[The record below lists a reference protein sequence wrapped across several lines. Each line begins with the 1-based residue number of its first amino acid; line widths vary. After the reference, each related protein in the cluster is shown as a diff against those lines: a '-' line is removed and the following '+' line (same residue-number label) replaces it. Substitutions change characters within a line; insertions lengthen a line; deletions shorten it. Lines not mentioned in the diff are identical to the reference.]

1 MGKYAGNKKQRRS
14 KTTVKKEMYE
24 NLELNIVKFET
35 EDVILMSGLD
45 NDGGVGDWGDE
56 DLG

>member
-1 MGKYAGNKKQRRS
+1 
-14 KTTVKKEMYE
+14 MYE
-24 NLELNIVKFET
+24 NLELNILKFVT

>member
-1 MGKYAGNKKQRRS
+1 
-14 KTTVKKEMYE
+14 MYE

-45 NDGGVGDWGDE
+45 NDGDVGAWGDE

>member
-1 MGKYAGNKKQRRS
+1 M
-14 KTTVKKEMYE
+14 KKEMYE

-35 EDVILMSGLD
+35 EDVILMSALD
-45 NDGGVGDWGDE
+45 NDGNVDGINPDAGDE

>member
-1 MGKYAGNKKQRRS
+1 M
-14 KTTVKKEMYE
+14 KKEMYE

-45 NDGGVGDWGDE
+45 NDGGVGD
-56 DLG
+56 

>member
-1 MGKYAGNKKQRRS
+1 
-14 KTTVKKEMYE
+14 MYE

-35 EDVILMSGLD
+35 EDVILMSALD

>member
-1 MGKYAGNKKQRRS
+1 
-14 KTTVKKEMYE
+14 VKKEMYE

-45 NDGGVGDWGDE
+45 NDGDVGDWGDE
-56 DLG
+56 DLD

>member
-1 MGKYAGNKKQRRS
+1 M
-14 KTTVKKEMYE
+14 
-24 NLELNIVKFET
+24 KFET

>member
-1 MGKYAGNKKQRRS
+1 
-14 KTTVKKEMYE
+14 MYE

-45 NDGGVGDWGDE
+45 NDGSVGDWGDE

>member
-1 MGKYAGNKKQRRS
+1 M
-14 KTTVKKEMYE
+14 KKEMYE

-45 NDGGVGDWGDE
+45 NDGDVGDWGDE
-56 DLG
+56 DLD

>member
-1 MGKYAGNKKQRRS
+1 M
-14 KTTVKKEMYE
+14 KKEMYE

-35 EDVILMSGLD
+35 EDVMLMSGLD

>member
-1 MGKYAGNKKQRRS
+1 M
-14 KTTVKKEMYE
+14 KKEMYE

-45 NDGGVGDWGDE
+45 NDGGVADWGDE

>member
-1 MGKYAGNKKQRRS
+1 M
-14 KTTVKKEMYE
+14 KKEMYE

-45 NDGGVGDWGDE
+45 NVGGVGDWGDE

>member
-1 MGKYAGNKKQRRS
+1 
-14 KTTVKKEMYE
+14 MYE

-45 NDGGVGDWGDE
+45 NDNDNDGDVGDWGDE

>member
-1 MGKYAGNKKQRRS
+1 M
-14 KTTVKKEMYE
+14 KKEMYE

-56 DLG
+56 DSGVQ

>member
-1 MGKYAGNKKQRRS
+1 M
-14 KTTVKKEMYE
+14 KKEMYE

-45 NDGGVGDWGDE
+45 NDGGVGDWGDQ

>member
-1 MGKYAGNKKQRRS
+1 
-14 KTTVKKEMYE
+14 MYE

-45 NDGGVGDWGDE
+45 NDNDGDVGDWGDE

>member
-1 MGKYAGNKKQRRS
+1 
-14 KTTVKKEMYE
+14 VKKEMYE

>member
-1 MGKYAGNKKQRRS
+1 M
-14 KTTVKKEMYE
+14 KKEMYE

-35 EDVILMSGLD
+35 EDVILMSGSD

>member
-1 MGKYAGNKKQRRS
+1 
-14 KTTVKKEMYE
+14 MYE

>member
-1 MGKYAGNKKQRRS
+1 M
-14 KTTVKKEMYE
+14 KKEMYE

>member
-1 MGKYAGNKKQRRS
+1 M
-14 KTTVKKEMYE
+14 KKEMYE

-45 NDGGVGDWGDE
+45 NDGDEGDGGDE
-56 DLG
+56 AIEQ

>member
-1 MGKYAGNKKQRRS
+1 M
-14 KTTVKKEMYE
+14 KKEMYE

-35 EDVILMSGLD
+35 EDVILMSGVD

>member
-1 MGKYAGNKKQRRS
+1 M
-14 KTTVKKEMYE
+14 KKEMYE

-45 NDGGVGDWGDE
+45 NDGDVGDWGDE

>member
-1 MGKYAGNKKQRRS
+1 M
-14 KTTVKKEMYE
+14 KKEMYE

-45 NDGGVGDWGDE
+45 NDGGVGDCGDE